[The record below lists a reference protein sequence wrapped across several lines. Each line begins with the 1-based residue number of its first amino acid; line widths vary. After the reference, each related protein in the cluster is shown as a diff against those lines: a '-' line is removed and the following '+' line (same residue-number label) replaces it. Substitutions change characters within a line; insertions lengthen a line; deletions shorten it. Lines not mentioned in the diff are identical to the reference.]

1 MDWTGRV
8 IREDKRGAIPQ
19 SALPILE
26 RLQLTEKEWLL
37 HTQHFESRFKRAAGT
52 WKQLQQLANTYQQQ
66 WLQGKP
72 PNLATS

>member
-8 IREDKRGAIPQ
+8 IREEKRGAIPQ
-19 SALPILE
+19 SALPIFE

-37 HTQHFESRFKRAAGT
+37 HTQHFESRFKRAEGT
-52 WKQLQQLANTYQQQ
+52 WKQLQQLANKYQQQ